1 MMSFLKKL
9 EDKKRQSLRPGKL
22 KGLPPK
28 NKPYIYILN
37 EWKEKAPLYM
47 ALLFYHGACKKE
59 MKKAELI
66 EVKMKHIDN
75 ALHEMGVLEENKTLR
90 THFSYNI
97 KGIDI
102 YTIGAGVDQL
112 VACDTYNSLI
122 DALSGMQNLIFMIQ
136 QKNKNRGY

>member
-1 MMSFLKKL
+1 MT
-9 EDKKRQSLRPGKL
+9 
-22 KGLPPK
+22 
-28 NKPYIYILN
+28 
-37 EWKEKAPLYM
+37 
-47 ALLFYHGACKKE
+47 
-59 MKKAELI
+59 KAELI
-66 EVKMKHIDN
+66 EIKMKHIDN
-75 ALHEMGVLEENKTLR
+75 ALHEIGVLEENKILK

-136 QKNKNRGY
+136 QKSKERGC

>member
-1 MMSFLKKL
+1 MT
-9 EDKKRQSLRPGKL
+9 
-22 KGLPPK
+22 
-28 NKPYIYILN
+28 
-37 EWKEKAPLYM
+37 
-47 ALLFYHGACKKE
+47 
-59 MKKAELI
+59 KAELI
-66 EVKMKHIDN
+66 EIKMQHIDN

-136 QKNKNRGY
+136 EAKRSWQKKKKESYKTIII